1 MKRRLVAAVWS
12 VAAVI
17 WAGIVILKLFGDPS
31 LKEWTM
37 AVTAGALSL
46 EVAFW
51 ITAAILGISV
61 WQSRKAAAGFLLRPF
76 RK

>member
-1 MKRRLVAAVWS
+1 MKRKLVAAVWS
-12 VAAVI
+12 LAALAWVAI
-17 WAGIVILKLFGDPS
+17 IGFKLFGDPS
-31 LKEWTM
+31 LKQWTI

-51 ITAAILGISV
+51 ITAAILGVSV
-61 WQSRKAAAGFLLRPF
+61 WQGRKAVADFLMRPF